1 MMTFEKPQDIS
12 YTDMCIYIDE
22 NIYSNSYD
30 EERVYK
36 YLYLIIHMLANN
48 QSLLKSKY
56 LDEFSLFAA
65 TKVYFRLINPDQ
77 HKVLSSGEYKL
88 KRVKSVLNYI
98 KSSLYFLKVDFEQ
111 SEYFQSVEQE
121 PEALDLN
128 FNFDNVISKTL
139 SELDLVDF
147 EMSMGDVASTCEKFL
162 NYIPYTKES
171 IIWHNIYL
179 SVLLTFTN
187 MCTLTYKQR
196 ERIEQLSETDRIKQY
211 HYERFYR
218 AESLTPILFHLPS
231 TMGPYIIVLARQLKE
246 LVGRDL
252 SDTLKTKVDNDIAS
266 VVMSGTS
273 LLVEQEEI
281 EYED

>member
-1 MMTFEKPQDIS
+1 MTFEKPQDIS

-22 NIYSNSYD
+22 NIYNNSYD
-30 EERVYK
+30 EEKIYK

-65 TKVYFRLINPDQ
+65 TKVYLRLTNPDQ
-77 HKVLSSGEYKL
+77 HKILSSGEYKL

-147 EMSMGDVASTCEKFL
+147 EMSMGNVASTCEKFL
-162 NYIPYTKES
+162 SYIPYPKDS
-171 IIWHNIYL
+171 VMWHNIYL

-187 MCTLTYKQR
+187 MCTLTYKQKQ
-196 ERIEQLSETDRIKQY
+196 RIEQLSETDRIKQY

-218 AESLTPILFHLPS
+218 TESLTPILFHLPS
-231 TMGPYIIVLARQLKE
+231 TIGPYIIVLARQLKQ

-252 SDTLKTKVDNDIAS
+252 SEILKTKVDNDITS
-266 VVMSGTS
+266 VVMSGKS
-273 LLVEQEEI
+273 LLIEQEEI
-281 EYED
+281 DYED